1 MMIATHKGTQ
11 QDLAGRHEHLAAEL
25 GKLRA
30 SLEGRDAFMMAKG
43 VRQAIEA
50 TRDSMYQGGRQWL
63 CRVVDLEEWAGRLDT
78 VATAPPEPVEPTI
91 AQKRTQLHADLRELQ
106 AARATREITPALAS
120 MITGRIMRED
130 AALARCEQA
139 VRIAS

>member
-11 QDLAGRHEHLAAEL
+11 QDLTGQLEYLAAEL
-25 GKLRA
+25 GDLRA
-30 SLEGRDAFMMAKG
+30 SLQGRDAYMMAKG
-43 VRQAIEA
+43 VRQAIEG
-50 TRDSMYQGGRQWL
+50 TRESMPDGGRRWF
-63 CRVVDLEEWAGRLDT
+63 CRVVDLEAWAGRLDA

-91 AQKRTQLHADLRELQ
+91 AQKRTQLRADLRALET
-106 AARATREITPALAS
+106 ARATREITPALAS

-139 VRIAS
+139 ERIAS

>member
-11 QDLAGRHEHLAAEL
+11 QDLAGQLEHLAAEL
-25 GKLRA
+25 GDLRA
-30 SLEGRDAFMMAKG
+30 SLNGRDAYMMAKG
-43 VRQAIEA
+43 VRQAIEVA
-50 TRDSMYQGGRQWL
+50 RGRWF
-63 CRVVDLEEWAGRLDT
+63 CRVADLEEWAARREA

-91 AQKRTQLHADLRELQ
+91 EQKRTQLRAELSDLQ
-106 AARATREITPALAS
+106 TACATREITPALAS

-139 VRIAS
+139 ARIAS

>member
-1 MMIATHKGTQ
+1 MIATHKGTQ
-11 QDLAGRHEHLAAEL
+11 QDLAGQLEHLAAEL
-25 GKLRA
+25 GDLRA
-30 SLEGRDAFMMAKG
+30 SLEGRDAYMMAKG

-50 TRDSMYQGGRQWL
+50 TRDSMHQGGRRWL
-63 CRVVDLEEWAGRLDT
+63 CRVVDLEEWAGRLDA

-91 AQKRTQLHADLRELQ
+91 EQKRTQLRADLRDLQ
-106 AARATREITPALAS
+106 TACATREITPALAS

-139 VRIAS
+139 ERIAS

>member
-11 QDLAGRHEHLAAEL
+11 QDLAGQLEHLAAEL
-25 GKLRA
+25 GDLRA
-30 SLEGRDAFMMAKG
+30 SLEGRDAYMMANG

-50 TRDSMYQGGRQWL
+50 TRDSMHEGGRQWL
-63 CRVVDLEEWAGRLDT
+63 CRVVDLEAWAARLDT

-91 AQKRTQLHADLRELQ
+91 AQKRTQLRAELRALET
-106 AARATREITPALAS
+106 ARATREITPALAS

-130 AALARCEQA
+130 ATLAHLEQA
-139 VRIAS
+139 ERIAS